1 MSLQSLVMEDLQQ
14 LPDSK
19 YRCIMNSSFPPSG
32 SSAAMSSFVSKSCPN
47 LSPFLHHHY
56 MPDVHASLPDRL
68 ETEAVFGA
76 TIKKSK
82 NLQGI

>member
-1 MSLQSLVMEDLQQ
+1 MEDLSQP
-14 LPDSK
+14 PDSK
-19 YRCIMNSSFPPSG
+19 YRCIMSSSFPPSG
-32 SSAAMSSFVSKSCPN
+32 ASAAMSSFVSKSCPN
-47 LSPFLHHHY
+47 LSPFLHHHH

-68 ETEAVFGA
+68 ETETVFGA